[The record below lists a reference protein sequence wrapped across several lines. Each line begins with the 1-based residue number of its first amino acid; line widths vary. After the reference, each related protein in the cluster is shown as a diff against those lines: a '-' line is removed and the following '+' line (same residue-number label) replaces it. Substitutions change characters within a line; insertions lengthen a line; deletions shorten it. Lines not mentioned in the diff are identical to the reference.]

1 MNIKKLATTC
11 LILFVAASA
20 LAQDGPQS
28 REACFVKVCGPRA
41 KTSACADTYIK
52 LRITLNI
59 KTGVNINISRILTAT
74 SQPLVNAAA
83 TCSRGNSVG

>member
-1 MNIKKLATTC
+1 MVPRGGHFSVLSEGASV
-11 LILFVAASA
+11 LI
-20 LAQDGPQS
+20 QDGPQS
-28 REACFVKVCGPRA
+28 REACLVKVCGPRA

-59 KTGVNINISRILTAT
+59 KTEVDINISRILTAT

-83 TCSRGNSVG
+83 TCGRGNSVG